1 MCGIVG
7 FITKDHFDF
16 IPILGDM
23 IDSINHRGPDDKG
36 VWVDTNNC
44 VGLGHARLSIL
55 DLSNAGHQPMNSMS
69 SRFTIVFNGEIYNH
83 KSLRKELNNCGVLDW
98 KGRSDTEVLLMGIE
112 KWGIDLT
119 LEKIIGM
126 FAFAVWDKQQ
136 RTLSIVRDRMG
147 EKPVYFGWIN
157 GNFVFGSELKALKQF
172 PEFNNSIDRNSL
184 SLFLRY
190 SAVPAPHTIYEDI
203 YKLEPGCSVSISPD
217 NYSII
222 KKTYWSTERL
232 INKKHKCQFSGSTT
246 DAVNQLESLL
256 LDAVGLQM
264 EADVPLGA
272 FLSGGV
278 DSSTVVA
285 LMQAQ
290 SNHQVNTFSI
300 GFDNKM
306 YNEADYARSVAEYLG
321 TQHYDLYVTDKD
333 ALNTIPL
340 LPDIYDEP
348 FADSSQIPTYLVSK
362 IAREKVTVSLSGD
375 SGDELFGGYNR
386 YIMTNNMWSKISRI
400 PIWMRAIIQKGIK
413 HTSPDVLNILLSRSF
428 NKKHSNIG
436 DKFHKGADVL
446 LSNNIQELYLG
457 LISQIKQPDN
467 WVINAHEYKTPLS
480 EKVGLFNDISPIE
493 GMMAY
498 DMIGY
503 LPNDILT
510 KVDRASMAV
519 SLETRIPFLDH
530 RVVEFSASLP
540 INYKIRNG
548 VSKWVLR
555 EVLYKYV
562 PKELIERPKMGFGVP
577 LGDWL
582 RGPLREWAEILLD
595 SNRLK
600 GEGFFNPIIV
610 RQNWQD
616 HISGKHNLEHQLWN
630 VLMFQSWLERQK
642 K

>member
-7 FITKDHFDF
+7 FIAKEQFNF
-16 IPILGDM
+16 IPILDDM

-36 VWVDTNNC
+36 VWVDHKNS

-55 DLSNAGHQPMNSMS
+55 DLSTAGRQPMNSKS

-83 KSLRKELNNCGVLDW
+83 KSLRKELNKCGVLDW
-98 KGRSDTEVLLMGIE
+98 KGRSDTEVLLMALE
-112 KWGIDLT
+112 MWGIDLT
-119 LEKIIGM
+119 LEKINGM

-136 RTLSIVRDRMG
+136 KTLSIARDRMG
-147 EKPVYFGWIN
+147 EKPVYYGHIN
-157 GNFVFGSELKALKQF
+157 GNFVFGSELKALKKF
-172 PEFNNSIDRNSL
+172 PRFNNSIDRDSL

-190 SAVPAPHTIYEDI
+190 SSVPAPHTIYKDI
-203 YKLEPGCSVSISPD
+203 YKLEPGCYVSISPD
-217 NYSII
+217 NNII
-222 KKTYWSTERL
+222 ENQYWSTERL
-232 INKKHKCQFSGSTT
+232 INKKYKSQFSGSEN
-246 DAVNQLESLL
+246 DAVNQLERLL
-256 LDAVGLQM
+256 LDAVGLQTQ
-264 EADVPLGA
+264 ADVPLGA

-290 SNHQVNTFSI
+290 SNHKINTFSI
-300 GFDNKM
+300 GFENSI
-306 YNEADYARSVAEYLG
+306 YNEADYARSVAKYIG

-333 ALNTIPL
+333 ALNTIPF
-340 LPDIYDEP
+340 LPEIYDEP
-348 FADSSQIPTYLVSK
+348 FADASQIPTYLVSK

-375 SGDELFGGYNR
+375 AGDELFGGYNR
-386 YIMTNNMWSKISRI
+386 YVMTNDMWSKISRI
-400 PIWMRAIIQKGIK
+400 PLWMRAIIQKGIK
-413 HTSPDVLNILLSRSF
+413 HTSPDLLNMLLNGSF
-428 NKKHSNIG
+428 NKKYSNIG

-446 LSNNIQELYLG
+446 LSKNIQQLYLG
-457 LISQIKQPDN
+457 LISQIKQPEK
-467 WVINAHEYKTPLS
+467 WVINANEYKTPLS
-480 EKVGLFNDISPIE
+480 DKVGLFNNISPIE

-498 DMIGY
+498 DLIGY

-519 SLETRIPFLDH
+519 SLETRIPFLDY

-540 INYKIRNG
+540 VNYKIRNG
-548 VSKWVLR
+548 VSKWILR

-595 SNRLK
+595 GNRLK
-600 GEGFFNPIIV
+600 NEGFFNPIIV
-610 RQNWQD
+610 HQNWQD
-616 HISGKHNLEHQLWN
+616 HISGKRNLEHQLWN
-630 VLMFQSWLERQK
+630 VLMFQSWLERQSK
-642 K
+642 